1 MHDEP
6 SDLEDVAIM
15 PSQFADMRRSAQRS
29 GLHMLMLAVLQDAIR
44 IWSRAK
50 PAALADNR
58 ATIEAGSW
66 LFDEQDRSPFS
77 LNWICDNLGIEGG
90 RLRMQLQTSR
100 PTIPLHRR
108 GGVARGNRI
117 SPPRDRRSFGRTAG
131 IETLS

>member
-1 MHDEP
+1 MHDES

-15 PSQFADMRRSAQRS
+15 PSQFADMRRGAQGS

-50 PAALADNR
+50 PAAPADNR

-66 LFDEQDRSPFS
+66 LFDEQDQRPFS

-90 RLRMQLQTSR
+90 RLRRQLQKSR
-100 PTIPLHRR
+100 TAIPLHRR
-108 GGVARGNRI
+108 GGVARSNRI
-117 SPPRDRRSFGRTAG
+117 SPRRDRRSFGRTLPG
-131 IETLS
+131 